1 MSLITVRALDD
12 PRIAP
17 YLNLKDRE
25 LARQGDRFI
34 AEGEYIVRRLLASDY
49 SCESILVIER
59 LAEQIGAIAPP
70 SVEIY
75 VTTSELMRQIIG
87 FKFHS
92 GVLAVGR
99 RKKDFTLDELPALRR
114 ERATLVIC
122 PELISAQNIGSLIRI
137 SAALGVDAMLLG
149 EKCCDPFWRQ
159 AIRISMGTI
168 FSLPL
173 VRSNELREDLRLL
186 RDRGFDLMAT
196 VLNEVAEPLDGAT
209 RPARLG
215 LLFGNESRGLD
226 PQIFAECNRS
236 VTIPMRQGIDSLN
249 VSVAAGIFLYHFTRR
264 ASFRADS
271 GTMIGNELPGE
282 SIRRIDT
289 P

>member
-1 MSLITVRALDD
+1 MTHITSIDD

-17 YLNLKDRE
+17 YRNLKDRE

-49 SCESILVIER
+49 PCESIVVIER
-59 LAEQIGAIAPP
+59 LAEEISKVTPP
-70 SVEIY
+70 GVELH
-75 VTTSELMRQIIG
+75 VTDSTLLRQIIG

-99 RKKDFTLDELPALRR
+99 RKSEFSLDSLPALQN
-114 ERATLVIC
+114 ERATLVVC

-159 AIRISMGTI
+159 SVRISMGAVFT
-168 FSLPL
+168 LPI
-173 VRSNELREDLRLL
+173 VRSKNLRHDLHALREY
-186 RDRGFDLMAT
+186 GFELVAT
-196 VLNEVAEPLDGAT
+196 VLDEASEPLDTAQ
-209 RPARLG
+209 RRDRLA

-226 PQIFAECNRS
+226 PDVVELCDRR
-236 VTIPMRQGIDSLN
+236 VTIPMRAGIDSLN
-249 VSVAAGIFLYHFTRR
+249 VSIAAGIFLYHF
-264 ASFRADS
+264 AHA
-271 GTMIGNELPGE
+271 GAC
-282 SIRRIDT
+282 
-289 P
+289 